1 MPKIQVPPELLIQVA
16 EKFRLQSIQMEWM
29 ISSLDHQMNTM
40 LMWEGTTR
48 QRFFEDF
55 HRARSEMNLTIE
67 YMNSI
72 SDELKRI
79 AHRFIL
85 VDEELLPLALVGRTE
100 KPKTWLEKA
109 WGSLKEIG
117 NGIMDASN
125 ERYDKRYSSVWGFL
139 DYWTAG
145 IPKGAYQG
153 YVERADKLFDS
164 PNDFADG
171 MTFGIHGTIRE
182 AIFPT
187 KAWST
192 EHVASIIGAAG
203 IATGATVPLMK
214 PKDILSPRVKYEVR
228 KGNEGL
234 KSDAGGDGGGALKK
248 IESVD
253 NGGSGQSV
261 VISKTMISPEIE
273 QKILFGRRNEPTS
286 KKPNGVVGGHSPN
299 INNSH
304 PDFAVEELRINP
316 DGTKDI
322 KFYTQFPDGKLS
334 NVKSSTIFPDSWTD
348 TEVINAVKEIGDKP
362 SIGTRVDIEGV
373 KTLHTGTV
381 NGVKIDVIK
390 MGDDVISAYPVGT
403 KPTPGF
409 K

>member
-16 EKFRLQSIQMEWM
+16 EKFRLQSLQMGWR

-55 HRARSEMNLTIE
+55 HKARSEMNLTIE

-79 AHRFIL
+79 AYRFIL

-100 KPKTWLEKA
+100 EPKTWLEKA
-109 WGSLKEIG
+109 WGSLKKIG

-164 PNDFADG
+164 PNDFANG

-214 PKDILSPRVKYEVR
+214 PKDILSPKVKYEVR
-228 KGNEGL
+228 KGNDGL
-234 KSDAGGDGGGALKK
+234 KHDAGGDGGGAPKADGPKKAEPIKEVEIVDHNGKPIGEFDEIDLENGIFYEDKAAKGLDVINPKTGLPAQTPQQFTDKQILGKTRKRINNIAEATATRATKDGTSDVPSLDQIKDIRKFIFRLDGDTPELRQAVENSLKQLRK
-248 IESVD
+248 EFPGYIFD
-253 NGGSGQSV
+253 A
-261 VISKTMISPEIE
+261 
-273 QKILFGRRNEPTS
+273 LFG
-286 KKPNGVVGGHSPN
+286 GG
-299 INNSH
+299 
-304 PDFAVEELRINP
+304 
-316 DGTKDI
+316 K
-322 KFYTQFPDGKLS
+322 
-334 NVKSSTIFPDSWTD
+334 
-348 TEVINAVKEIGDKP
+348 
-362 SIGTRVDIEGV
+362 
-373 KTLHTGTV
+373 
-381 NGVKIDVIK
+381 
-390 MGDDVISAYPVGT
+390 
-403 KPTPGF
+403 
-409 K
+409 

>member
-1 MPKIQVPPELLIQVA
+1 
-16 EKFRLQSIQMEWM
+16 
-29 ISSLDHQMNTM
+29 MNTM

-79 AHRFIL
+79 AYRFIL

-100 KPKTWLEKA
+100 EPKTWLEKA

-171 MTFGIHGTIRE
+171 MTFGVHGTIRE

-203 IATGATVPLMK
+203 IATSATVPLMK

-228 KGNEGL
+228 KGNDGL
-234 KSDAGGDGGGALKK
+234 KHGGDGGGTPKADGAGDAVQTGGRELSLKEWLHQEEEAIK
-248 IESVD
+248 MYDSIRSSTLDVSTIAK
-253 NGGSGQSV
+253 NTG
-261 VISKTMISPEIE
+261 IPEW
-273 QKILFGRRNEPTS
+273 
-286 KKPNGVVGGHSPN
+286 
-299 INNSH
+299 
-304 PDFAVEELRINP
+304 RIQR
-316 DGTKDI
+316 I
-322 KFYTQFPDGKLS
+322 KEHIFIKEHE
-334 NVKSSTIFPDSWTD
+334 KSSGYGTFDPDYEIAQAWQRLQNGSHTQKDVDLLNHEIFESKFEGIFKTD
-348 TEVINAVKEIGDKP
+348 YEKAHSAAEKSGRVWKP
-362 SIGTRVDIEGV
+362 
-373 KTLHTGTV
+373 
-381 NGVKIDVIK
+381 
-390 MGDDVISAYPVGT
+390 
-403 KPTPGF
+403 
-409 K
+409 

>member
-16 EKFRLQSIQMEWM
+16 EKFRLQSLQMEWM
-29 ISSLDHQMNTM
+29 ISSLDHQMNAM

-55 HRARSEMNLTIE
+55 HRARSEMTRTIE
-67 YMNSI
+67 YMSSI

-79 AHRFIL
+79 AYRFIL
-85 VDEELLPLALVGRTE
+85 VDEELLPLALVGRKE
-100 KPKTWLEKA
+100 EPKTWLEKA
-109 WGSLKEIG
+109 WGSLKELG

-125 ERYDKRYSSVWGFL
+125 ERYDKRYSSVWSFL

-164 PNDFADG
+164 PNDFANG
-171 MTFGIHGTIRE
+171 MTFGVHGTIRE

-228 KGNEGL
+228 KGNDGL
-234 KSDAGGDGGGALKK
+234 QRDEDGGGTPKK
-248 IESVD
+248 VEGAD
-253 NGGSGQSV
+253 NGGSGESV
-261 VISKTMISPEIE
+261 VLNKTIISPEIE

-322 KFYTQFPDGKLS
+322 KFYTQFPDGKIS

-348 TEVINAVKEIGDKP
+348 TEVINAVKEVGDKP

>member
-100 KPKTWLEKA
+100 EPKTWLEKA

-164 PNDFADG
+164 PNDFVDG

-214 PKDILSPRVKYEVR
+214 PKDLLSPRVKYEVR
-228 KGNEGL
+228 KGNDGL
-234 KSDAGGDGGGALKK
+234 RHDAGGTPKAEGPPKVDIDKIREAAPDYYKELIDKYGDEGRYYARSLEEYESLAKDPAKNFKVNEKSK
-248 IESVD
+248 IERLA
-253 NGGSGQSV
+253 GLELEARGELSGPIVRDTNPAGAEFIDATGIKWDVKGWYSKFAPKGYTLEKAIADIEESLSKGEN
-261 VISKTMISPEIE
+261 VIID
-273 QKILFGRRNEPTS
+273 TS
-286 KKPNGVVGGHSPN
+286 KM
-299 INNSH
+299 
-304 PDFAVEELRINP
+304 
-316 DGTKDI
+316 
-322 KFYTQFPDGKLS
+322 FPEHVD
-334 NVKSSTIFPDSWTD
+334 
-348 TEVINAVKEIGDKP
+348 EVRKAVKELGLGDKLLWWP
-362 SIGTRVDIEGV
+362 
-373 KTLHTGTV
+373 
-381 NGVKIDVIK
+381 
-390 MGDDVISAYPVGT
+390 
-403 KPTPGF
+403 
-409 K
+409 